1 MAALDDERI
10 AELLAI
16 FGPADFS
23 LVLDAFV
30 GEVEQAVIGLGR
42 LMSDQRDRVRD
53 QQLDYLIG
61 AARNMGASGFADLC
75 AAHEGAVRF
84 GVSDH
89 EALRRA
95 LRETCNA
102 LTDVVRAARSDA
114 A

>member
-1 MAALDDERI
+1 MAALDDDRI

-16 FGPADFS
+16 FGPTDFS

-42 LMSDQRDRVRD
+42 LVSEERDRVRD

-75 AAHEGAVRF
+75 AAHEGAGRF
-84 GVSDH
+84 GASDH
-89 EALRRA
+89 DALRLA
-95 LRETCNA
+95 LRETCNS
-102 LTDVVRAARSDA
+102 LTEVVNDA
-114 A
+114 ASNAA